1 MDTIRE
7 ALTVLS
13 SAESSLRKLIEK
25 GLRGQSYLEV
35 AEVARMAD
43 GVARLLGNIS
53 TSSANGMSKPFAVD
67 TSPRKGASFRV
78 APVQKRPKTTSKEFP
93 RFERDDDKLVKI
105 GWSKKN
111 KACYEHR
118 ASHSVVVAFAQHL
131 VNHVQEG
138 KVFAVEDLTPVPDIV
153 NSGEIPAYQVYL
165 ALAWLRKAGA
175 IDKKGR
181 DGYVL
186 RRGALTTENME
197 KLWAAVPIRNE

>member
-13 SAESSLRKLIEK
+13 KAESSLRKLIEK
-25 GLRGQSYLEV
+25 GLRDQSYLEV

-43 GVARLLGNIS
+43 GVARLLGKIS
-53 TSSANGMSKPFAVD
+53 TSSTNDTSKPLAVD
-67 TSPRKGASFRV
+67 MSPTKGASLRV

-93 RFERDDDKLVKI
+93 RFERDGDKLVKI

-111 KACYEHR
+111 KSSYEHR
-118 ASHSVVVAFAQHL
+118 ASHAVVVAFAQHL
-131 VNHVQEG
+131 ANHIQEG
-138 KVFAVEDLTPVPDIV
+138 KVFAVENLTPVPDIV

-165 ALAWLRKAGA
+165 VLAWLRRTGA

-181 DGYVL
+181 DGYIL
-186 RRGALTTENME
+186 RRGALTTESME
-197 KLWAAVPIRNE
+197 RMWTSVPARNE

>member
-13 SAESSLRKLIEK
+13 SAETSLRKLIEK

-43 GVARLLGNIS
+43 GVARLLGKGS
-53 TSSANGMSKPFAVD
+53 TSSANDMSKLLAID
-67 TSPRKGASFRV
+67 TSPSKGASHRV

-93 RFERDDDKLVKI
+93 RFERDGDKLVKI

-111 KACYEHR
+111 KSSYEHR
-118 ASHSVVVAFAQHL
+118 AAHDVVVAFARHL
-131 VNHVQEG
+131 SNHVHEG
-138 KVFAVEDLTPVPDIV
+138 KMFAVENLTPVPDIV

-165 ALAWLRKAGA
+165 VLAWLRKAGA

-197 KLWAAVPIRNE
+197 KLWATVPIRNE